1 MSNDPLGALIQQ
13 SPILASIAAVLLLLC
28 CASLVAFW
36 RLRGRLAAIQTQ
48 LDGLSRGI
56 RLVEAAQEGL
66 LLRFLNLPRS
76 RVAPAESSSP
86 SSDTLE
92 EKMTSS
98 RPKQGSALYLVE
110 QKPSPE

>member
-28 CASLVAFW
+28 CALLIAFW

-66 LLRFLNLPRS
+66 LLRFLKLPRS
-76 RVAPAESSSP
+76 REP
-86 SSDTLE
+86 SQLE
-92 EKMTSS
+92 EKNL
-98 RPKQGSALYLVE
+98 KGSALYLVE
-110 QKPSPE
+110 PKASPE

>member
-1 MSNDPLGALIQQ
+1 MSDDPLGVLIQQ
-13 SPILASIAAVLLLLC
+13 SPIVASIAAVLLLLC

-66 LLRFLNLPRS
+66 VLRFLNLPRS
-76 RVAPAESSSP
+76 REP
-86 SSDTLE
+86 SQLE
-92 EKMTSS
+92 EKNLN
-98 RPKQGSALYLVE
+98 GSALYLVE
-110 QKPSPE
+110 PKASPE

>member
-1 MSNDPLGALIQQ
+1 MSNDPLGALIEQ

-76 RVAPAESSSP
+76 REP
-86 SSDTLE
+86 SQLE
-92 EKMTSS
+92 EKNL
-98 RPKQGSALYLVE
+98 KGSALYLVE
-110 QKPSPE
+110 PKASPE